1 MDQFTVIDLLSQI
14 SHPARGFHIDR
25 RPGDAVPRRTA
36 LYHLSE
42 TSRAA
47 VTRAAT
53 ISSFG
58 MSMSSV
64 GRRRSDTPTCLVSP
78 HLLQIRLSVRG
89 LSEVKTLLPTSVRT
103 GGVEMKRHIPRYRFV
118 FSMVQ
123 PFRRLTC
130 LLGYAVVHLDPGDMK
145 FEPSASDLP
154 H

>member
-1 MDQFTVIDLLSQI
+1 MPGLPSGPWFPHRSSARKCRAAANSDLSFI
-14 SHPARGFHIDR
+14 RDI
-25 RPGDAVPRRTA
+25 
-36 LYHLSE
+36 E
-42 TSRAA
+42 TGAA

-130 LLGYAVVHLDPGDMK
+130 LRVVLGYAVIHLDPGDMK